1 MLMLYDGINLICL
14 IMSLSRNFSVDNFVS
29 IILIQKRKKNEKN
42 LGRKPM
48 DYDFVNF
55 FFQMN

>member
-1 MLMLYDGINLICL
+1 MLYDGINLICL
-14 IMSLSRNFSVDNFVS
+14 IMSLSRNFGVDNFVS